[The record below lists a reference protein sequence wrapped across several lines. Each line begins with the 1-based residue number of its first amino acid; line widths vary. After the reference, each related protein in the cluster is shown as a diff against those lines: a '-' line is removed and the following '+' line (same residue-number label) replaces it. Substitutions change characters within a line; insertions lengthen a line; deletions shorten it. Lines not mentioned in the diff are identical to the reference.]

1 MTNMMAMKPIIFC
14 EAQKK
19 CMKPQMT
26 QKQESKKK
34 KSVSCITH
42 YIKKTNFKI
51 ELTTDT
57 FQNKNQQ
64 LKN

>member
-1 MTNMMAMKPIIFC
+1 MY
-14 EAQKK
+14 EAPNDSEARVK
-19 CMKPQMT
+19 
-26 QKQESKKK
+26 KKK